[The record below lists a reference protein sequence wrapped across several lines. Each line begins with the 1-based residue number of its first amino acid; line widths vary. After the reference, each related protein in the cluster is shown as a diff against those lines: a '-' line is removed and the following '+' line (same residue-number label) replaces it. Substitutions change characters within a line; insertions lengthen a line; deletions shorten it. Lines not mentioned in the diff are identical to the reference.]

1 MGIDFIGPFPCSFGN
16 IYILL
21 ATDYVS
27 KWVEA
32 IACPKNEA
40 NTVMGFIQR
49 NILNRYEASRTIIN
63 DEGNQF
69 ANKLFAKLLSRY
81 GVRHAMGLA
90 YHPQSN
96 GKVEISNREIKEIL
110 EKKMNTSRKYW

>member
-1 MGIDFIGPFPCSFGN
+1 MQIFYVWGINFMGPFPSSFGN

-21 ATDYVS
+21 GVEYVS

-32 IACPKNEA
+32 ITCPTNDA

-49 NILNRYEASRTIIN
+49 NILSRYGATRIIIS
-63 DEGNQF
+63 DEGSHF

-90 YHPQSN
+90 YHHQSN
-96 GKVEISNREIKEIL
+96 G
-110 EKKMNTSRKYW
+110 